1 MAAEDSEPTIEQSGE
16 QPGEHPGGPP
26 SETQP
31 TENAAGPENVSSG
44 AVEPDQEATEEATE
58 EAESRSGPQALGQ
71 VERPPADQF
80 QGKRRLLLLPL
91 MFAPPGADSEVSDGQ
106 AIYQRYWEQA
116 RTQVDALAVGL
127 GGLHHIYHESLVEGG
142 EEGLAYLQMADAHAY
157 AMVQVRCQAG
167 ATLEATESIELL
179 LETMDLQRCLMVP
192 LASETVAARIQEWYA
207 EANRSRYDYIAQRIR
222 DTLQADETGLL
233 LINER
238 HQVQFP
244 TDLEVFYIA
253 PPALDEYRR
262 WVHNWAD
269 RQQRAAAE
277 AMAQGDDA
285 DGDGVEEEGAG

>member
-1 MAAEDSEPTIEQSGE
+1 M
-16 QPGEHPGGPP
+16 
-26 SETQP
+26 
-31 TENAAGPENVSSG
+31 SSR
-44 AVEPDQEATEEATE
+44 AVEPDQEA
-58 EAESRSGPQALGQ
+58 ESTPGPQALGQ

-91 MFAPPGADSEVSDGQ
+91 MFAPPGADGEDSDGQ

-142 EEGLAYLQMADAHAY
+142 EEGLAYLQMADAQAC
-157 AMVQVRCQAG
+157 AMIQVRCQAG
-167 ATLEATESIELL
+167 ATLEATESIDLIT
-179 LETMDLQRCLMVP
+179 ETIDLQRCLMIP
-192 LASETVAARIQEWYA
+192 FTSDRVAARIQEWYA
-207 EANRSRYDYIAQRIR
+207 EANRSRYDYIAQRIQ

-244 TDLEVFYIA
+244 TEIEVFYIA

-262 WVHNWAD
+262 WVQNWAE
-269 RQQRAAAE
+269 RQQRAAE
-277 AMAQGDDA
+277 EMMAQGDGDA
-285 DGDGVEEEGAG
+285 GVGEEESC

>member
-1 MAAEDSEPTIEQSGE
+1 MSQDDVEESPARNDSPELEDSAEDKEA
-16 QPGEHPGGPP
+16 P
-26 SETQP
+26 SEAPEPQP
-31 TENAAGPENVSSG
+31 SAHP
-44 AVEPDQEATEEATE
+44 
-58 EAESRSGPQALGQ
+58 LGQ
-71 VERPPADQF
+71 VERPPAEQF

-91 MFAPPGADSEVSDGQ
+91 MFAPPGSESGVSDGQ

-192 LASETVAARIQEWYA
+192 LASESVAARMQQWLSEST
-207 EANRSRYDYIAQRIR
+207 RSRYEHIAQRIQ

-262 WVHNWAD
+262 WVQNWAEK
-269 RQQRAAAE
+269 QQRAAEE
-277 AMAQGDDA
+277 AMAQGQDVD
-285 DGDGVEEEGAG
+285 DGDGEEPEDAG

>member
-1 MAAEDSEPTIEQSGE
+1 MSREDVEESPARNDSPELEDSAEGKEAPADEPEL
-16 QPGEHPGGPP
+16 QPSAHP
-26 SETQP
+26 
-31 TENAAGPENVSSG
+31 
-44 AVEPDQEATEEATE
+44 
-58 EAESRSGPQALGQ
+58 LGQ
-71 VERPPADQF
+71 VERPPAEQF

-91 MFAPPGADSEVSDGQ
+91 MYAPPEANSEASDGL

-167 ATLEATESIELL
+167 ATLEATESIDLIT
-179 LETMDLQRCLMVP
+179 ETIDLQRCLMIP
-192 LASETVAARIQEWYA
+192 FTSDRVAARIQEWYA
-207 EANRSRYDYIAQRIR
+207 ETNRSRYEHIAQRIQ

-244 TDLEVFYIA
+244 TEMEVFYIA

-262 WVHNWAD
+262 WVQNWAE
-269 RQQRAAAE
+269 RQQRAAEE
-277 AMAQGDDA
+277 AVAQGEDLDDGHA
-285 DGDGVEEEGAG
+285 GDEEQL